1 MYKRLVKNLF
11 IGKSKLIFYKKGFNI
26 KRLPDTTTFGEL
38 DIVDVGFP
46 TMLCEPQRES
56 QQGRLPDI
64 MLYGELSIYDS
75 SFTMDI
81 NKPTKGTDRLFIT
94 GISLG
99 TPDLDKYRFK
109 NAIWSSYYEDDHRGY
124 LFQVV

>member
-11 IGKSKLIFYKKGFNI
+11 IGKSKLIFYKKGFNLV
-26 KRLPDTTTFGEL
+26 RLPDTTTFSEL
-38 DIVDVGFP
+38 YIVDVGFP
-46 TMLCEPQRES
+46 TMLCEPQREAL
-56 QQGRLPDI
+56 QDRLPDI
-64 MLYGELSIYDS
+64 MLYGELSIYDQ

-81 NKPTKGTDRLFIT
+81 NNPTKGTDRLFIT

>member
-11 IGKSKLIFYKKGFNI
+11 IGKSKLIFYKKGFNL
-26 KRLPDTTTFGEL
+26 KRLPDTTTFDEL
-38 DIVDVGFP
+38 DIIDVGFP
-46 TMLCEPQRES
+46 TMLLEPQREAL
-56 QQGRLPDI
+56 QERLPDI
-64 MLYGELSIYDS
+64 MLYGELSIYDQ

-81 NKPTKGTDRLFIT
+81 NNPTKGSDRLFIT